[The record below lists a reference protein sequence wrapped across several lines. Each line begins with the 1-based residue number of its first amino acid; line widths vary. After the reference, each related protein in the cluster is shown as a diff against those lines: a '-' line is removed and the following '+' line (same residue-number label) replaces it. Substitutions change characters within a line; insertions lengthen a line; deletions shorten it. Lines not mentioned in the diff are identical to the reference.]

1 MVKQPSFI
9 VEGVKNFELESSGY
23 KGFAILAQNAVN
35 PQRCLDFSGSLHKVQ
50 LPLRRLGLMQQEL
63 SIIVFLLLFPIFL
76 FGSLM
81 VMVMSGYPAWQIW
94 LVISAFTFVGT
105 VPSAIVLYN
114 RDKARSKSIMLP
126 TPTWAVEEKVSE
138 YIAFLERKKT
148 KERKEG

>member
-1 MVKQPSFI
+1 
-9 VEGVKNFELESSGY
+9 
-23 KGFAILAQNAVN
+23 
-35 PQRCLDFSGSLHKVQ
+35 
-50 LPLRRLGLMQQEL
+50 MQQEL

-94 LVISAFTFVGT
+94 LVILAFALVGT
-105 VPSAIVLYN
+105 VPSAIVLHN
-114 RDKARSKSIMLP
+114 RDKASSKSMMLP

-138 YIAFLERKKT
+138 YIAFLERKKA